1 MRNLERYLDF
11 LLVPLIGGQ
20 GVEADNLSMLL
31 QMLDT
36 ITTTYEDALEP
47 SSSRIHATARVARKV
62 CARACAGGAVMLGL
76 LHCLKRLRLL
86 CVPFWYAFDL
96 AAVWRGGAWVV
107 SIPLLNQ
114 ATVSLVDFAGVSAL
128 R

>member
-20 GVEADNLSMLL
+20 GEEADNLSMLL

-36 ITTTYEDALEP
+36 ITTSYEDALEP

-62 CARACAGGAVMLGL
+62 GGGGGGGSGVSGAC
-76 LHCLKRLRLL
+76 L
-86 CVPFWYAFDL
+86 CV
-96 AAVWRGGAWVV
+96 
-107 SIPLLNQ
+107 
-114 ATVSLVDFAGVSAL
+114 
-128 R
+128 

>member
-1 MRNLERYLDF
+1 MPPLPPSPLPAPLTICLTLQDDKLRMRNLERYLDF

-36 ITTTYEDALEP
+36 ITTSYEDALEP

-62 CARACAGGAVMLGL
+62 G
-76 LHCLKRLRLL
+76 
-86 CVPFWYAFDL
+86 
-96 AAVWRGGAWVV
+96 
-107 SIPLLNQ
+107 
-114 ATVSLVDFAGVSAL
+114 
-128 R
+128 

>member
-1 MRNLERYLDF
+1 MTSFFLFSAFFTLSAVPLLSCPHPPSPCPPNPYLPYPQDDKLRMRNLERYLDF

-62 CARACAGGAVMLGL
+62 CARACAGGAVMLG
-76 LHCLKRLRLL
+76 
-86 CVPFWYAFDL
+86 FFIA
-96 AAVWRGGAWVV
+96 
-107 SIPLLNQ
+107 
-114 ATVSLVDFAGVSAL
+114 
-128 R
+128 